1 MHLNAIT
8 NNLPMFAA
16 GLVITIEVS
25 IFAIVVGLII
35 ATITAA
41 ARLGRILPLRW
52 AFAVYVEIFRNTPL
66 LVQILLL
73 FLGPSELGFRLD
85 GVQTLAVCLAL
96 NMGAYL
102 SEIVRGGLQSVPRGQ
117 LEAAAAIGLAPSR
130 TFFEIV
136 LPQALRT
143 IYPSL
148 SNQFIS
154 AILSSS
160 LGAVIGAGE
169 LTTQVL
175 EVNSQTYRT
184 IELLAFLALT
194 YAVVSYLVAAGTRA
208 FGRRLERAY

>member
-1 MHLNAIT
+1 
-8 NNLPMFAA
+8 MFAA
-16 GLVITIEVS
+16 GLLITIEVS

-41 ARLGRILPLRW
+41 ARLGRIRPLRW
-52 AFAVYVEIFRNTPL
+52 AFAAYVEIFRNTPL

-102 SEIVRGGLQSVPRGQ
+102 SEILRGGLQSVPRGQ

-194 YAVVSYLVAAGTRA
+194 YAVVSYLVAVGTRA

>member
-1 MHLNAIT
+1 MHLNVIT

-73 FLGPSELGFRLD
+73 YLGPSELGFRLD

-194 YAVVSYLVAAGTRA
+194 YAVVSYLVAVGTRA

>member
-1 MHLNAIT
+1 MHLNVIT

-16 GLVITIEVS
+16 GLLITIEVS

-41 ARLGRILPLRW
+41 ARLGRIRPLRW
-52 AFAVYVEIFRNTPL
+52 AFAAYVEIFRNTPL

-102 SEIVRGGLQSVPRGQ
+102 SEILRGGLQSVPRGQ

-194 YAVVSYLVAAGTRA
+194 YAVVSYLVAVGTRA